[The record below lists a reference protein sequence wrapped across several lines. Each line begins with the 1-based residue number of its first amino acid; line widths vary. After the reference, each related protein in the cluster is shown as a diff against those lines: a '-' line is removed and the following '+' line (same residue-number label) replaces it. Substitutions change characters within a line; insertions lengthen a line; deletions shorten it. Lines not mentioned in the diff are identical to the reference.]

1 MTKEITEEQALV
13 PLTLSGESLDSLDFL
28 EDFIIEKNSLN
39 HGLIHQYFL
48 YQQKRIVTKAS
59 SKTRAEVRGGGA
71 KPWKQKGTGRARAG
85 SIRSPLWKGGGVI
98 FGPKPKVIRK
108 KMNKLQR
115 RKALRST
122 ISFTK
127 DKIALIKELPRI
139 TKVKQIL
146 PDFKKYELLEK
157 KVLFVLDLKREDQ
170 RGVDFKK
177 SVGNIK
183 NLKLIDWRYLN
194 PVDLLLYDKVLLEKD
209 ILRKVR
215 AWLMKN

>member
-1 MTKEITEEQALV
+1 
-13 PLTLSGESLDSLDFL
+13 
-28 EDFIIEKNSLN
+28 
-39 HGLIHQYFL
+39 
-48 YQQKRIVTKAS
+48 
-59 SKTRAEVRGGGA
+59 
-71 KPWKQKGTGRARAG
+71 
-85 SIRSPLWKGGGVI
+85 
-98 FGPKPKVIRK
+98 
-108 KMNKLQR
+108 MNKLQR